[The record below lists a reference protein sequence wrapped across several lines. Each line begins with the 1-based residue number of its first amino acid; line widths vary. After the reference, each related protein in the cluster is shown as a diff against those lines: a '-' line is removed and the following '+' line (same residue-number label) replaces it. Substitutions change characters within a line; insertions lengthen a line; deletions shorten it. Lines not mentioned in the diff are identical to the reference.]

1 MNLETSNGLK
11 KEKISSWYFILYIC
25 LKHSTIDN
33 ILHYSEKKL
42 PQNQN
47 RTGPICIYHSVHL
60 LQTHPRYLQI
70 VLYLFKPRLIDKL
83 ELAFELK
90 PETRSYMTKQ
100 RPIELEEKIQ
110 AQITTIL
117 RDEELWIQYKYI

>member
-1 MNLETSNGLK
+1 MYLSFRASPLC
-11 KEKISSWYFILYIC
+11 KINAKS
-25 LKHSTIDN
+25 
-33 ILHYSEKKL
+33 
-42 PQNQN
+42 
-47 RTGPICIYHSVHL
+47 L

-83 ELAFELK
+83 ELEFELK
-90 PETRSYMTKQ
+90 PEMRSYMNKQ